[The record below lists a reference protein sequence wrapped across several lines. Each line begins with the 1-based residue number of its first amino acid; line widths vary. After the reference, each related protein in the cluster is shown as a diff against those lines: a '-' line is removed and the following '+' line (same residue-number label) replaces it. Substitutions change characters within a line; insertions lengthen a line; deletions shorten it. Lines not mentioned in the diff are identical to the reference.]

1 MALYDTR
8 FGLPQAVADYLN
20 QGLPSIQQP
29 YRPGYD
35 KNYGPADGMAYT
47 TVMPQPGYQYVYGPD
62 GQRYS
67 IPIPG
72 YDPNENA
79 DIIGDPAISP
89 VEKLSVSGGNAEG
102 FSVYNP
108 DPNMTRTSKNYN
120 PRPAYEAAFGTM
132 MGDPEANI
140 ATGALNKFD
149 VMGPYQEKPPSGLET
164 LFNQYVKGSL
174 PAQLLGKGFNFL
186 KDQLPVNKA
195 GIFQNELLGAGF
207 MLDNTG
213 RIVSNNY
220 NTPEGIMAGY
230 NPVSG
235 GALNFLTG
243 GKYGDEPTYGLD
255 KAVGKRRETVSK
267 TLKEKYGMT
276 DAEIAAAVAGEY
288 EGDIPIDPITGKPT
302 TLINRLDLFNQF
314 ENLVNK
320 KKSAAN
326 IIFDNEIEKRRIEKE
341 KKRIASL
348 PKDVQQYN
356 QPTNTVQQA
365 IAKDNKGDQGTSSG
379 GGFSN
384 VSSNTGGA
392 GGAYNEGN
400 YCFDPSTPI
409 QMADGSTKEIK
420 NIQLGDDTKGGEVT
434 GVFQFKASDEI
445 HDYKGVTVAGSH
457 YVKEDGR
464 FIMVKDSP
472 LSIKIDKI
480 PVVYSLDTSGRRIFI
495 NDIEFA
501 DYNGDGIAK
510 GFLANAGVDI
520 TGFDK
525 EVLRQV
531 ENRLI

>member
-1 MALYDTR
+1 MAIGSKFTR
-8 FGLPQAVADYLN
+8 RAPATLADLAQQYLN
-20 QGLPSIQQP
+20 QGLPDISGIFQPVTDTPVVETPVEETTSGITPLLLQQM
-29 YRPGYD
+29 GGD
-35 KNYGPADGMAYT
+35 GGGGGPFNISAN
-47 TVMPQPGYQYVYGPD
+47 
-62 GQRYS
+62 
-67 IPIPG
+67 
-72 YDPNENA
+72 DPNVRTIRDYNA
-79 DIIGDPAISP
+79 
-89 VEKLSVSGGNAEG
+89 
-102 FSVYNP
+102 
-108 DPNMTRTSKNYN
+108 
-120 PRPAYEAAFGTM
+120 RPAYEAAFGTM

-140 ATGALNKFD
+140 ATGALNTSGI
-149 VMGPYQEKPPSGLET
+149 MGPYQERPPSKIQELLSNTMLGRGIKGIGSFAKNLLSGLPP
-164 LFNQYVKGSL
+164 NR
-174 PAQLLGKGFNFL
+174 
-186 KDQLPVNKA
+186 A
-195 GIFQNELLGAGF
+195 GIFQNELLGGGF
-207 MLDNTG
+207 MLDNMG
-213 RIVSNNY
+213 RLVTNNY

-235 GALNFLTG
+235 GLLNLVTG
-243 GKYGDEPTYGLD
+243 GKMGEETNYGLD
-255 KAVGKRRETVSK
+255 KSYDKRRETVSK

-276 DAEIAAAVAGEY
+276 DEEIAAAVAGEY
-288 EGDIPIDPITGKPT
+288 EGDVPINPATGLPT
-302 TLINRLDLFNQF
+302 DLINRLDLFNKSQ
-314 ENLVNK
+314 NLLNKRLGAADIIYNK
-320 KKSAAN
+320 KL
-326 IIFDNEIEKRRIEKE
+326 EEKQK
-341 KKRIASL
+341 A
-348 PKDVQQYN
+348 DVIGAMAKTQGVSRQEAQRQQRS
-356 QPTNTVQQA
+356 
-365 IAKDNKGDQGTSSG
+365 IGKDNQRTEARGKADLGSSYDSGT
-379 GGFSN
+379 
-384 VSSNTGGA
+384 
-392 GGAYNEGN
+392 

-472 LSIKIDKI
+472 LSVKIDKI